1 MQALIE
7 WFARNGVAANLLMAA
22 IVVAGVYTLMDRQI
36 GVEVFPEFPSNFANI
51 SVPYRGA
58 TPEEVEESV
67 IVRIEEA
74 IADVEGIERIL
85 SSAREGSGRVTIEIN
100 RDYDFRDV
108 LDDLKNR
115 VDAIST
121 FPDDAEKPNIA
132 LDQDFRTVI
141 SVVLSGDLSERDLRL
156 LGERVRDQV
165 AALSEVTDAEL
176 QGIRQYEI
184 SIQVTEA
191 TLQRHGL
198 TFDQLA
204 RSLRNRSID
213 VSAGSMRT
221 PSGDVVLRT
230 RGRAYT
236 GAEFAEMTVLT
247 REDGTRLTL
256 GEIAHI
262 DDGFQINPF
271 VARFNGERCVLIAV
285 TREGNQS
292 AIRLADQVKA
302 FMEEI
307 RPTLPPGVTIDY
319 WSDLSKIV
327 RGRLETLL
335 ESGWKS
341 MLLVFLILA
350 LFLRPSIAFWTVA
363 GIPVSFLGAFA
374 MMPWLGVTINIA
386 SLFGFILVLGIVVDD
401 AIVVGENIYQHQ
413 RRGTAPLQAAIDGAR
428 EVAIPVIF
436 GVLTTMIAF
445 VPLLMGTGFSM
456 EYSGHIALVVIP
468 VLAFSLIESK
478 LVLPAHLRHCRFDIE
493 KDNLFYRFQRR
504 FSDGVDTFVNRI
516 YQPALNRCMHWR
528 YLTMAA
534 CIGALA
540 IFLAIISAGHIQR
553 VAFPRVE
560 SERATC
566 RLTMQQGTPIEVTE
580 REMDRIERIANEMKA
595 EFVGADGVSIIE
607 DMISSVGGQG
617 LSSSRN
623 RGAQGETNL
632 GEITFYISPPEER
645 AIKMG
650 ANAIVEEWRKRIGP
664 IVGAKELYFRAEI
677 GRGGEPIDVQL
688 TGPDINDL
696 VAASEEVSAHLTQ
709 YPGLY
714 DFATSLD
721 ESRDEVQLS
730 IKPEAEQFGLSLAD
744 LARQVRQAF
753 YGEEIQRIQRG
764 RDELRVMLRYPEAD
778 RNNLE
783 TLNEMHIRTPEGQ
796 EVPFSSVAVASLEK
810 SFPSIVRI
818 DRNRA
823 INITADADKERT
835 DLTTIQ
841 ASLAAF
847 LDDLK
852 TRHPEIKWSFEGEA
866 REQRESAEATRSGWI
881 LILFGIYVML
891 AIPFRSYIQPL
902 IVMSVIP
909 FGLIGAVV
917 GHLLEGLPLSY
928 LSYFGML
935 ALAGV
940 AVNDSLVLVDY
951 INSRVK
957 EGVSVF
963 DAVSGAGAAR
973 FRAIILTS
981 LTTFAG
987 LYPLISMTSTQAQ
1000 FLIPMADS
1008 LGYGILFATVI
1019 TLFLVPINY
1028 LILDDLKLI
1037 FSVKEKSPSLPAPRP
1052 SSGT

>member
-1 MQALIE
+1 MHGLIE
-7 WFARNGVAANLLMAA
+7 WFTRNGVAANLLMAA
-22 IVVAGVYTLMDRQI
+22 IILSGVYTLMSRRI
-36 GVEVFPEFPSNFANI
+36 GVEIFPEFPSNYAHI

-58 TPEEVEESV
+58 TPEEAEESV
-67 IVRIEEA
+67 VIRIEEA

-85 SSAREGSGRVTIEIN
+85 SSARESSGRVSVEID
-100 RDYDFRDV
+100 RDYDRRNV

-121 FPDDAEKPNIA
+121 FPEDAEEPSIS
-132 LDQDFRTVI
+132 LDQSFRSVI
-141 SVVLSGDLSERDLRL
+141 SVVLSGDLSERDLRT

-165 AALSEVTDAEL
+165 AALPEVTDADL
-176 QGIRQYEI
+176 QGIRRYEI

-236 GAEFAEMTVLT
+236 GEEFAEIVVLT

-256 GEIAHI
+256 GDIADIH
-262 DDGFQINPF
+262 DGFQINPF
-271 VARFNGERCVLIAV
+271 IARFNGERCVLITV

-302 FMEEI
+302 YMEEI
-307 RPTLPPGVTIDY
+307 RPSLPPGITIGY
-319 WSDLSKIV
+319 WGDLSRIV

-335 ESGWKS
+335 DSGWKS
-341 MLLVFLILA
+341 MLMVFLVLA
-350 LFLRPSIAFWTVA
+350 LFLRPSIAFWTVI
-363 GIPVSFLGAFA
+363 GIPVCFLGTLAT
-374 MMPWLGVTINIA
+374 MPFLGVTINIA
-386 SLFGFILVLGIVVDD
+386 SLFGFILVLGVVVDD
-401 AIVVGENIYQHQ
+401 AIVTGENIFQHQ
-413 RRGTAPLQAAIDGAR
+413 RRGSAPLLAAVEGAK

-436 GVLTTMIAF
+436 GVLTTMLAF

-456 EYSGHIALVVIP
+456 QYSAHIALVVIP

-478 LVLPAHLRHCRFDIE
+478 LILPAHLRHCRFD
-493 KDNLFYRFQRR
+493 KQWDNPFSHLQKRFAL
-504 FSDGVDTFVNRI
+504 GLETFVEKV
-516 YQPALNRCMHWR
+516 YQPALDRSLRWR

-534 CIGALA
+534 CLGILVV
-540 IFLAIISAGHIQR
+540 LISVIAAGHIQR

-566 RLTMQQGTPIEVTE
+566 RLTMQEGTAIEVTE
-580 REMDRIERIANEMKA
+580 REMDRIERIANEMKT
-595 EFVGADGVSIIE
+595 EFVGPDGVSIIE

-617 LSSSRN
+617 LTSSRK
-623 RGAQGETNL
+623 RGSQGETHL
-632 GEITFYISPPEER
+632 GEITFYITAPEER
-645 AIKMG
+645 AFKMG
-650 ANAIVEEWRKRIGP
+650 TNEIVSIWRERIGP
-664 IVGAKELYFRAEI
+664 IVGSKELYFRAEI

-688 TGPDINDL
+688 TGPDIDDL
-696 VAASEEVSAHLTQ
+696 VAASEEVSEHLTQ
-709 YPGLY
+709 YPGLF
-714 DFATSLD
+714 DFSTSLD

-764 RDELRVMLRYPEAD
+764 RDDLRVMLRYPEAE

-783 TLNEMHIRTPEGQ
+783 TLNAMRIRTPEGG
-796 EVPFSSVAVASLEK
+796 EVPFNSVAEATLAK
-810 SFPSIVRI
+810 SFPGISRI

-823 INITADADKERT
+823 VNVTADADKERADIPT
-835 DLTTIQ
+835 IQIALTT
-841 ASLAAF
+841 F
-847 LDDLK
+847 LDELK
-852 TRHPEIKWSFEGEA
+852 TRYPDINYSFEGEA
-866 REQRESAEATRSGWI
+866 REKRDSAEATRLGWI
-881 LILFGIYVML
+881 LILFSIYTML

-909 FGLIGAVV
+909 FGLIGAVL
-917 GHLLEGLPLSY
+917 GHIIEGLPLSF

-940 AVNDSLVLVDY
+940 VVNDSLVLVDY
-951 INSRVK
+951 VNRRIK
-957 EGVSVF
+957 EGVPVF
-963 DAVSGAGAAR
+963 EAVSRAGAAR

-987 LYPLISMTSTQAQ
+987 LYPLISMQSTQSQ
-1000 FLIPMADS
+1000 FLIPMAIS
-1008 LGYGILFATVI
+1008 LGYGILFATGI

-1028 LILDDLKLI
+1028 LILDDLKRL
-1037 FSVKEKSPSLPAPRP
+1037 FTREEATTLKDEALVNR
-1052 SSGT
+1052 